1 VLLAAN
7 RSTELQI
14 AKCKFKICSLL
25 LQFENCIVLCGLD
38 QSFIPMNAAF
48 ADRLEQRLCRPPPG
62 RVAQE
67 RCAVEMSF
75 GRHFGP
81 PRFDARRA
89 AVMALFYQRDDQWR
103 LPLIV
108 RPPESLHH
116 ANQVSL
122 PGGAI
127 EPGEGAQ
134 DAALR
139 ELEEELGVPRVNVR
153 VLGALS
159 PIYVFA
165 SNHYVEPFVGCM
177 SGATAFDLNSVEVA
191 RLLEVPLAYLLQPE
205 NRIVTERH
213 ERGISAKAPAYP
225 WDGEMIWGATCIILA
240 ELFAVVREAI

>member
-1 VLLAAN
+1 MD
-7 RSTELQI
+7 T
-14 AKCKFKICSLL
+14 
-25 LQFENCIVLCGLD
+25 
-38 QSFIPMNAAF
+38 AF
-48 ADRLEQRLCRPPPG
+48 ADRLEQRLRRPPPG

-67 RCAVEMSF
+67 SCAVEMSF

-81 PRFDARRA
+81 PRYDARRA
-89 AVMALFYQRDDQWR
+89 AVMALFCRRDDQWR

-127 EPGEGAQ
+127 EPGEDAQ

-139 ELEEELGVPRVNVR
+139 ELEEELGVPQISVR

-165 SNHYVEPFVGCM
+165 SNHYVEPFVGCLL
-177 SGATAFDLNSVEVA
+177 AEAEFDLNSVEVA

-205 NRIVTERH
+205 NRIVIERQ
-213 ERGISAKAPAYP
+213 ERGISAMAPAYP

-240 ELFAVVREAI
+240 ELIEVVREAMLPSQDSL